1 MHLLCGTLQPKKIF
15 KKLEQIQKRLI
26 TNEYSHLTRVTP
38 IVKSLNLETLEDRR
52 SKSKVVI
59 IHKALNSNLE
69 VEPNKNLLQPSDKY
83 RDKNTFFIPYARTNA
98 YKYSFF
104 PSGRAWNGLP
114 DQTRKTNI
122 LSYTLQTLLLCRRI
136 LRPTLIRGLSLVLQ
150 LYKCFE

>member
-1 MHLLCGTLQPKKIF
+1 MWDPSTKENI
-15 KKLEQIQKRLI
+15 KKLEQIQKRAARFI

-69 VEPNKNLLQPSDKY
+69 IEPNKNLLQPSDKY

-98 YKYSFF
+98 YKFSFF
-104 PSGRAWNGLP
+104 PSGIRAWNGLP
-114 DQTRKTNI
+114 DQTRKTNNLTSFKTFI
-122 LSYTLQTLLLCRRI
+122 KLQD
-136 LRPTLIRGLSLVLQ
+136 
-150 LYKCFE
+150 

>member
-15 KKLEQIQKRLI
+15 KKKEQIQKRAARFI

-59 IHKALNSNLE
+59 IQKALNSNLE
-69 VEPNKNLLQPSDKY
+69 IEPNKNLLQPS
-83 RDKNTFFIPYARTNA
+83 DKNTFFIPYARTNA

-104 PSGRAWNGLP
+104 PSGIRAWNGLP
-114 DQTRKTNI
+114 DQTRKTNN
-122 LSYTLQTLLLCRRI
+122 LTSFK
-136 LRPTLIRGLSLVLQ
+136 TLIKLQ
-150 LYKCFE
+150 D